1 MDHTTETHICVKIP
15 CFLNADAAMR
25 YNGPALPCGLMPG
38 DLVFLHTTN
47 QVANRGLA
55 AVQDGEETLL
65 CRLFHNGGGVTL
77 APLDPSCPPREFAED
92 SLPRVVGEVMGW
104 AHSLLHEETDREGV
118 GQE

>member
-1 MDHTTETHICVKIP
+1 MDHATENPVCVKIP
-15 CFLNADAAMR
+15 YFLDADAAKT
-25 YNGPALPCGLMPG
+25 YTGQALPCGLMPG
-38 DLVFLHTTN
+38 DLVLLRAAS
-47 QVANRGLA
+47 QVADGSLA

-92 SLPRVVGEVMGW
+92 SLPRVVGEVTGW

-118 GQE
+118 VQE